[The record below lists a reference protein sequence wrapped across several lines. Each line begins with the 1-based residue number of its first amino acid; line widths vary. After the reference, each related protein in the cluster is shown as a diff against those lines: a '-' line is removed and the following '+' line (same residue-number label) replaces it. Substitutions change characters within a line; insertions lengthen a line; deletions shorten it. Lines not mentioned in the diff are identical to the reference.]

1 MGERSFRQHLGTL
14 WEKVRLGVP
23 LAELTTLGVGGPARY
38 LATCHGSVELRS
50 FLAAAKAEGLPVF
63 ILGGGSNLLVSD
75 RGFAGLVIQLGDSS
89 LSLEERGGSAL
100 LRASAGVEWDSLV
113 ARAVDAGYGGV
124 ECLAG
129 IPGRVGAAPIQNIG
143 AYGQDVAAAIETVK
157 VLERSS
163 GEVSEIAVEDCGFAY
178 RSSHFK
184 QGWRDRYVLLEVSFH
199 LPRRRQ
205 GEVRYADLQRYF
217 DLAEGGAS
225 PSLAAVR
232 EAVLDIRRSKS
243 MLADPEDA
251 NSRSAGSFFVNPV
264 VAAEAAT
271 ALVEAAL
278 VEAAGS
284 GPAPPAFPMADGRVK
299 LSAAWLIEQAG
310 FQRGL
315 QQGQAGL
322 STRHVLALINRG
334 GASAVD
340 ILTLAARVRQG
351 VRRRWGVSLLPEPV
365 FLGFDESPAQ
375 LLDRLGEEVAESP

>member
-1 MGERSFRQHLGTL
+1 MGERSFRQHLGHL
-14 WEKVRLGVP
+14 WEKVRLEVP

-38 LATCHGSVELRS
+38 LALCQGAAELRL
-50 FLAAAKAEGLPVF
+50 FLAAARAEGLPVF
-63 ILGGGSNLLVSD
+63 VLGGGSNLLVSD
-75 RGFAGLVIQLGDSS
+75 RGFAGLVIQLDDSG
-89 LSLEERGGSAL
+89 LSLEERGESAL

-113 ARAVDAGYGGV
+113 ARAVAAGYGGV

-143 AYGQDVAAAIETVK
+143 AYGQDVAATIETVK

-163 GEVSEIAVEDCGFAY
+163 GEVSEIAAADCGFAY

-184 QGWRDRYVLLEVSFH
+184 QGWRDRYVVLEVSFH
-199 LPRRRQ
+199 LPRRQQ
-205 GEVRYADLQRYF
+205 GEVCYADLRGYF
-217 DLAEGGAS
+217 DLKEGGAS

-232 EAVLDIRRSKS
+232 GAALDIRRGKS

-264 VAAEAAT
+264 VTAEVAA

-284 GPAPPAFPMADGRVK
+284 GPTLPAFPTVDGRVK

-310 FQRGL
+310 FRRGL
-315 QQGQAGL
+315 GQGKAGL

-334 GASAVD
+334 GASAAD
-340 ILTLAARVRQG
+340 LLALAARVRQG

-365 FLGFDESPAQ
+365 FLGFDESPTQ
-375 LLDRLGEEVAESP
+375 LLDRLSEEATEAP